1 MRKSFLKMR
10 QKRKKGLVIRER
22 LNIINKME

>member
-10 QKRKKGLVIRER
+10 QKRKKGLVICER
-22 LNIINKME
+22 LNIINKTE